1 MILEWSLLLIFPALM
16 IFAGAYDLFTMTIPN
31 KVSLGLVAGFVC
43 LAPFA
48 GLGLETIGLHL
59 VIAAAMLV
67 LTIGMFAMGWIG
79 GGDAKIFAAAGL
91 WMGPSQML
99 DYAVAVALFGGALTI
114 AIIMLRKIPLPSIL
128 SRQAWLSRLHRADQ
142 GVPYGLALSAAAL
155 VIYPHTVWF
164 QGAV

>member
-31 KVSLGLVAGFVC
+31 QISLGLVAGFVC

-48 GLGLETIGLHL
+48 GLGLEAIGLH
-59 VIAAAMLV
+59 VAIAAAMLV
-67 LTIGMFAMGWIG
+67 LTFGMFAMGWIG

-91 WMGPSQML
+91 WMGPSQMFE
-99 DYAVAVALFGGALTI
+99 YAIAAAIFGGALTI
-114 AIIMLRKIPLPSIL
+114 AIITLRRIPLPSVL

-142 GVPYGLALSAAAL
+142 GVPYGIALSAGAL
-155 VIYPHTVWF
+155 VVYPHTVWF